1 MSGACCLW
9 WRACC
14 RQCTP
19 VQRIP
24 SPPRRSK
31 RTRTHRAQAAT
42 PYRELAYQLS
52 DPISVLSG
60 FSDVLLGL
68 LHHLRALAS
77 MHSLQQLLHVL
88 LRHLLVHGHLP
99 SPRVL
104 RHLLVFSLPAT
115 EKKFFAVAWAGR
127 EGGGEEEESGGARTH
142 ERQEGGGNG
151 VESAVRTLRGR
162 AHRLPPSAGAGPV

>member
-31 RTRTHRAQAAT
+31 RTRTHRAQSAT

-68 LHHLRALAS
+68 LHRLRALAS

-104 RHLLVFSLPAT
+104 RHLLDFLHLRHTTGSFLHFRHT
-115 EKKFFAVAWAGR
+115 TGISKFFRQEVVEGR
-127 EGGGEEEESGGARTH
+127 NGGAPD
-142 ERQEGGGNG
+142 
-151 VESAVRTLRGR
+151 A
-162 AHRLPPSAGAGPV
+162 